1 VGVPR
6 HVLLALSQ
14 AQLADVDANRL
25 WLHGSSPRE
34 FADHRSCIHGLEP
47 RRRCDVGSWYGRLLC
62 NHCLLLT
69 SLVDLEKNQH
79 YVASQ
84 IAAGRPVASISGGTT
99 NVIQNVVGD
108 TVAKGRA
115 TVDELKRRAAPAT
128 ANDVPP
134 SYETIA
140 AGEEA
145 KPVGAM

>member
-1 VGVPR
+1 
-6 HVLLALSQ
+6 
-14 AQLADVDANRL
+14 
-25 WLHGSSPRE
+25 
-34 FADHRSCIHGLEP
+34 
-47 RRRCDVGSWYGRLLC
+47 VGSWSGRLLS
-62 NHCLLLT
+62 NNRLLLT

-140 AGEEA
+140 AGEEVR
-145 KPVGAM
+145 PVRAM